1 MTKRFAALALAL
13 LLALP
18 LSGCKN
24 NNEDYIFEYD
34 MTSTPTSLDPQFA
47 TQDSAQMILNN
58 VFEGLLVQEASGK
71 LEKIVVALYEAENQR
86 IARWQEREER
96 LKSPELLERLGQL
109 AEENDRLEADFI
121 KELSNTME
129 GEKGYE

>member
-1 MTKRFAALALAL
+1 MAAEKGADRRS
-13 LLALP
+13 P
-18 LSGCKN
+18 
-24 NNEDYIFEYD
+24 EDGF
-34 MTSTPTSLDPQFA
+34 PGG
-47 TQDSAQMILNN
+47 
-58 VFEGLLVQEASGK
+58 VRK

-121 KELSNTME
+121 KEL
-129 GEKGYE
+129 

>member
-1 MTKRFAALALAL
+1 MDAW
-13 LLALP
+13 
-18 LSGCKN
+18 C
-24 NNEDYIFEYD
+24 
-34 MTSTPTSLDPQFA
+34 
-47 TQDSAQMILNN
+47 AQRKAQIRDILKTAS
-58 VFEGLLVQEASGK
+58 QEASGK